1 MRFVYENG
9 TIIINASFS
18 GSKKL
23 WKIILNYHYY
33 SIFSLSSIIQNPIQA
48 LNNQELFLSLNQT
61 SLTICKQ
68 GRALFLALSILSCSY
83 ICKKDSLLSCDQN
96 EHRIHLFFSF
106 LTLSHQRV
114 VIFFCA
120 NKYFPTFHFFCE

>member
-18 GSKKL
+18 GSKKTMENNTQL
-23 WKIILNYHYY
+23 PLY

-61 SLTICKQ
+61 TLTIYKFRIIHANPFLRRRNYQ
-68 GRALFLALSILSCSY
+68 YSYNYILLHLYQIRQAMHKILLFLDHKIS
-83 ICKKDSLLSCDQN
+83 
-96 EHRIHLFFSF
+96 
-106 LTLSHQRV
+106 
-114 VIFFCA
+114 
-120 NKYFPTFHFFCE
+120 